1 MRDPQGYFT
10 DRFESELAAEAWKI
24 GGNPDTDPFFTWY
37 PPHSTLSGAVETA
50 FQKRVI
56 AARNWITAMRDQNGP
71 WGDTGIDR
79 VKTYYKQQ
87 YGRDVSPTNT
97 AIANVEHFF
106 TSALITVISGSFYAI
121 PSVLIVAYEVQLQ
134 PIVVGLS
141 SLSARRAWNNFVN
154 GWKQLAGPDRAGVQ
168 FVLMNSNFSAI
179 DVQQFLSVEP
189 EILEPVALPPRN
201 KPGPTPPTPTP
212 TPPSVGPKTT
222 QLKPGQCLSLV
233 AKDLYQSVELWPLLW
248 DMNKMQIPNP
258 NRVAVGTVL
267 KYKDL
272 KEYTQT
278 EVADAKRRSPMW
290 KNYPQ

>member
-1 MRDPQGYFT
+1 MREPQAYFSSA
-10 DRFESELAAEAWKI
+10 FESELAAEAWKV
-24 GGNPDTDPFFTWY
+24 GGNTNVDMFFTWY
-37 PPHSTLSGAVETA
+37 PPHPTLSAAVETA

-79 VKTYYKQQ
+79 VKTYYKQV
-87 YGRDVSPTNT
+87 YGRDVTPTNT
-97 AIANVEHFF
+97 AIANVEHFY
-106 TSALITVISGSFYAI
+106 TSAMITVISGAFYAL
-121 PSVLIVAYEVQLQ
+121 PTALIISYEVHLQ
-134 PIVVGLS
+134 PILVGLTT
-141 SLSARRAWNNFVN
+141 LSARRAWGNFVN

-168 FVLMNSNFSAI
+168 FVLMNSNFSAL

-189 EILEPVALPPRN
+189 EILEAAALPPRN
-201 KPGPTPPTPTP
+201 RPAQPPVATAPTAPAAGT
-212 TPPSVGPKTT
+212 KTT

-233 AKDLYQSVELWPLLW
+233 AKDLYKSVELWPLLW

-272 KEYTQT
+272 NEYTQL
-278 EVADAKRRSPMW
+278 EVADAKRRSPTW